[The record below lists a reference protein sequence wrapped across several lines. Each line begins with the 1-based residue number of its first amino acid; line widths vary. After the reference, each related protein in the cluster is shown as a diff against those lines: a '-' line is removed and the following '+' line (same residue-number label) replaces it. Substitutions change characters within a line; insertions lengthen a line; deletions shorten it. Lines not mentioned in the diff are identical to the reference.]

1 MKLLI
6 LFLSALQLSAGMLLA
21 PQEILKNNFGNDA
34 EIVEKNIILKSEQKR
49 AIQKA
54 AKTKLNSS
62 IIRTYKVSKGSQH
75 LAYAI
80 LLSNK
85 IRSKNGVYLYTINAQ
100 DVMES
105 IEVVAFNEPLEYM
118 PNDKWK
124 EQFVN
129 TPSTKHLNIPK
140 NISTITGA
148 TLSARSIT
156 ESANIAMQI
165 YNLVLKGKK

>member
-1 MKLLI
+1 MKLL
-6 LFLSALQLSAGMLLA
+6 LLCLSALQLSAGILLS
-21 PQEILKNNFGNDA
+21 PQEVLKNSFGNDA
-34 EIVEKNIILKSEQKR
+34 TIVEKNIVLKSAQKQ

-62 IIRTYKVSKGSQH
+62 IIRTYKISKESQH

-100 DVMES
+100 DVLES
-105 IEVVAFNEPLEYM
+105 IEVVAFNEPLEYL
-118 PNDKWK
+118 PNDTWK
-124 EQFVN
+124 QQFVQ
-129 TPSTKHLNIPK
+129 TPTTEHLNIPK

-156 ESANIAMQI
+156 ESANVAMQI
-165 YNLVLKGKK
+165 YNIVLKAK

>member
-6 LFLSALQLSAGMLLA
+6 LFLSALQLSAGVLLS
-21 PQEILKNNFGNDA
+21 PIEVLKNNFGNDVTVA
-34 EIVEKNIILKSEQKR
+34 EKNIILKSAQKQ

-62 IIRTYKVSKGSQH
+62 IVRTYKVSQGSKH

-85 IRSKNGVYLYTINAQ
+85 IRSKNGVYLYIINPQ
-100 DVMES
+100 DVLES
-105 IEVVAFNEPLEYM
+105 IEIVAFNEPLEYM
-118 PNDKWK
+118 PNETWK
-124 EQFVN
+124 KQFEN
-129 TPSTKHLNIPK
+129 TDTLQHLNIPK

-165 YNLVLKGKK
+165 YNIVLKVQK

>member
-6 LFLSALQLSAGMLLA
+6 LFLSALQLSAGMLLS
-21 PQEILKNNFGNDA
+21 PQEILKSNFGSDA
-34 EIVEKNIILKSEQKR
+34 TIIEKNIILKKAQKQ
-49 AIQKA
+49 AVQKA
-54 AKTKLNSS
+54 AQQKLNSS
-62 IIRTYKVSKGSQH
+62 IVRTYKVSKGSEH

-100 DVMES
+100 DVLES

-118 PNDKWK
+118 PNDTWK
-124 EQFVN
+124 KQFAN
-129 TPSTKHLNIPK
+129 TDTTQHLNIPK

-156 ESANIAMQI
+156 ESANVAMQI
-165 YNLVLKGKK
+165 YNVVLKAQK

>member
-1 MKLLI
+1 MKLFI
-6 LFLSALQLSAGMLLA
+6 LFLSALELSAGVLLS
-21 PQEILKNNFGNDA
+21 PQEILKNNYGNNAD
-34 EIVEKNIILKSEQKR
+34 VTEKSIILNKEQKQ

-54 AKTKLNSS
+54 AKTKLDSS
-62 IIRTYKVSKGSQH
+62 IIRTYKVSDGSQH

-85 IRSKNGVYLYTINAQ
+85 IRSKNGVYLYTVNAK
-100 DVMES
+100 DLLES

-118 PNDKWK
+118 PSDTWK
-124 EQFVN
+124 KQFVN
-129 TPSTKHLNIPK
+129 TATTQHLNIPK

-165 YNLVLKGKK
+165 YNIVLKAQK